1 MSLLHALLLGLV
13 QGFTE
18 FLPVSSSGHLA
29 LVPWLFRWDD
39 FGGDQALENA
49 FDVALHLGTLLG
61 ALAYLRDDVRRYGT
75 ALLASLAG
83 RPHDAPDWAA
93 CCSSRPFPPAC
104 WACWC
109 CRRPRTWVTGPG
121 WWRRA

>member
-29 LVPWLFRWDD
+29 LMPWLFRWDD

-49 FDVALHLGTLLG
+49 FDVALHLGIVAVKVGQHIQTSED
-61 ALAYLRDDVRRYGT
+61 YREHIHI
-75 ALLASLAG
+75 S
-83 RPHDAPDWAA
+83 
-93 CCSSRPFPPAC
+93 
-104 WACWC
+104 
-109 CRRPRTWVTGPG
+109 
-121 WWRRA
+121 